1 MCRLRLTEP
10 AKASAIEHR
19 LAIKDHIMKV
29 AVDFG
34 ISRSAL
40 THHWKNH
47 CDAAAI
53 LREVHRQDRDAAM
66 SDLLARAEVENIGPM
81 VVTDRQ
87 IALYIEDFNSCNAR
101 LRAAANADEQRR
113 WREAREAADRRLFV
127 WTHFKFRQLIPITET
142 YGPRV
147 AVQNNMIVAGAGA
160 DFGQL
165 VAQMEQRL
173 ALRRPDERRQFIA
186 LLREVAASDAAPL
199 EMLPDAAD

>member
-10 AKASAIEHR
+10 AKARAIEHR

-29 AVDFG
+29 AADFG

-40 THHWKNH
+40 THHWKAH

-53 LREVHRQDRDAAM
+53 LREVHRQDRDAEM
-66 SDLLARAEVENIGPM
+66 TDLLARAAVENIGPM

-87 IALYIEDFNSCNAR
+87 IALYIADFASCNAR

-127 WTHFKFRQLIPITET
+127 WTHFKFRQLIPIAET

-147 AVQNNMIVAGAGA
+147 AVQNNTIIAGAGA

-165 VAQMEQRL
+165 VTQMEQRL
-173 ALRRPDERRQFIA
+173 ALRPPDERRNFIA
-186 LLREVAASDAAPL
+186 LLREVAASDKAPL